1 MKIAFNPSTV
11 AALITPPNNKDITF
25 DLRGRNIFA
34 RGVKFQGTDTN
45 TWRGIQVNGTSIGT
59 NILNIVGVTT
69 STKDGITSIITR
81 DTWRQ
86 IKINN
91 VNIGTNVLDLRN
103 GSNTTLTNKN
113 GIVTI
118 NANLSW
124 DSITGTKPFYTKAES
139 DTRYLQYN
147 GFWRQDSKHDLN
159 DASGMIFAYSN
170 HTNSPLPNWGI
181 ITTFSYSLNS
191 LYRFQLASNG
201 FTNTLY
207 YRNKSADRKDNDGW
221 TSWVKVLDTGNSNV
235 NGNTITIN
243 GTSTTWKNTW
253 RTVSVNG
260 VSIGIAPLNIKAGN
274 GINLTESSGVVTITA
289 NNTSNILHQYLS
301 NTDVNWYPLIWGG
314 DSHANTND
322 SVGAIYKSYDKLSWQ
337 TSSQTLHAPRLSCNS
352 VDLKNNRGIFQVTSG
367 GTSPYKGIKLP
378 DLQSSGIGIFSRFTN
393 QTDEGGIIISEDTSV
408 IYNSFD
414 TGWGLSVRDKDR
426 NQMDISGDSTIAF
439 GIRSD
444 YRAYSLGGFEKSGS
458 SNSYVL
464 LGGGDHKLESALS
477 VALAQQAVG
486 AALYIGEETLQNAGY
501 LASDY
506 TNRYNTEEFCK
517 ALSKYLQTNYSGKSV
532 FGTISPNSQGFFT
545 ANIYNAGFHSN
556 GYPYHLTI
564 HYYPHGGEIINCGT
578 TYGNWYY
585 NSVSKAG
592 HTHSWQ
598 SITDK
603 IVAGNEFN
611 IVSAGYSENLAINYL
626 PINNRNSSAN
636 IGTYIMYNGNR
647 GLASVYAKRFKVD
660 GTGCAWMHARNYA
673 PFYST
678 FNGGW
683 EPILDIKTVSGDW
696 AIGSYDSF
704 GNHLVFAYESDS
716 DYNNGANGTAQYW
729 LSPGGEFKINTLR
742 LTGPTNANMGVGSTN
757 PQIIFTKNGAQQ
769 VALTYTDYDAYRVS
783 KGLKVHSYDGSDDS
797 NVWFEVQGYN
807 YSSGYVKNGS
817 SDAYVLLGGGGH
829 KPLSQF
835 STNTTN
841 SADTIKIW
849 EHESDNA
856 WYYVTWTTQS
866 GTGYGSIYES
876 IASLQ
881 YNPNQKTLWTG
892 GGLWASNYV
901 KAASIRLENTN
912 EINSYSGDL
921 FLNHR
926 NSAAGSEGHTANI
939 RMCGTGGSVIIGAN
953 ETPSYQL
960 DVRGSVIA
968 SSWLRTRGATGWYSE
983 TYGGGIWMSDSS
995 WIRTYGSK
1003 NFYCDH
1009 QIYSSDSIR
1018 MDSIYLHYNNEIN
1031 NADNGKLHLNYR
1043 NTGNV
1048 TICNGGGAV
1057 TIGSTTDDIGGNKFY
1072 VKGSEFID
1080 GVSNVRNHVYAD
1092 GFRHRGHNSN
1102 DAILLAGGSYMVCKT
1117 GSTSY
1122 SKAIQIGNFVWIHIS
1137 IQNSVDSV
1145 NIVPSNISN
1154 PTSVVWLMSTQNG
1167 KFDYARNGRFYIL
1180 TSGTLKHFD
1189 GELGQCIYETVCYY
1203 V

>member
-45 TWRGIQVNGTSIGT
+45 TWR
-59 NILNIVGVTT
+59 
-69 STKDGITSIITR
+69 D
-81 DTWRQ
+81 

-91 VNIGTNVLDLRN
+91 ISIGSNILNLRN
-103 GSNTTLTNKN
+103 GSNTTLSNKD
-113 GIVTI
+113 GVVTI

-201 FTNTLY
+201 FTNALY

-274 GINLTESSGVVTITA
+274 GVSLAESNGTVTITTT
-289 NNTSNILHQYLS
+289 TSSPNILLHQYLS
-301 NTDVNWYPLIWGG
+301 NVDTKWYPLIWGG
-314 DSHANTND
+314 DSHINTND
-322 SVGAIYKSYDKLSWQ
+322 STGRVYKSYDKLSWQ
-337 TSSQTLHAPRLSCNS
+337 TSSQTLYATRLETTYIN
-352 VDLKNNRGIFQVTSG
+352 LQNNRGISQVTSG

-378 DLQSSGIGIFSRFTN
+378 DLQSSGIGIFSKLGDGN
-393 QTDEGGIIISEDTSV
+393 GANEGGIIISADTSV

-414 TGWGLSVRDKDR
+414 TGWGLSIRDKDR
-426 NQMDISGDSTIAF
+426 GQMDISGNDTIAF
-439 GIRSD
+439 GVRSD

-458 SNSYVL
+458 NNSYVL

-486 AALYIGEETLQNAGY
+486 AALYIGVETLQSAGY

-532 FGTISPNSQGFFT
+532 FGTIGPNSQGFFT

-564 HYYPHGGEIINCGT
+564 HYYPHGGDIINCGT
-578 TYGNWYY
+578 SYGNWYY

-598 SITDK
+598 SITNK

-716 DYNNGANGTAQYW
+716 DYNKGANGTAQYW

-742 LTGPTNANMGVGSTN
+742 LTGSTNANMGVGSTN
-757 PQIIFTKNGAQQ
+757 PQIIFAENSNIQQ
-769 VALTYTDYDAYRVS
+769 VALTYTDWDAYRAS
-783 KGLKVHSYDGSDDS
+783 KGLKVHSYDGSDDN

-835 STNTTN
+835 QLGSGSYLPLEGGTMKGNARIGHGSGNLYIGN
-841 SADTIKIW
+841 SGNDGWIYTQDIASQRGTASWNIRQSGSARFGKIHIASKND
-849 EHESDNA
+849 ESSNVNVIESDSSFGIHLN
-856 WYYVTWTTQS
+856 YYCGDNISLCHGGGRVGI
-866 GTGYGSIYES
+866 GTSSPSYKLGVDGSI
-876 IASLQ
+876 IA
-881 YNPNQKTLWTG
+881 T
-892 GGLWASNYV
+892 
-901 KAASIRLENTN
+901 
-912 EINSYSGDL
+912 
-921 FLNHR
+921 
-926 NSAAGSEGHTANI
+926 
-939 RMCGTGGSVIIGAN
+939 
-953 ETPSYQL
+953 
-960 DVRGSVIA
+960 
-968 SSWLRTRGATGWYSE
+968 SWLRTSGQCGWYSE
-983 TYGGGIWMSDSS
+983 SYGGGIWMFDTS
-995 WIRTYGSK
+995 WIRTYGGK
-1003 NFYCDH
+1003 GFFCDS
-1009 QIYSSDSIR
+1009 QIYSNSSIR
-1018 MDSIYLHYNNEIN
+1018 MTNICLQYNDEIN
-1031 NADNGKLHLNYR
+1031 NDTNGKLHLNYR

-1080 GVSNVRNHVYAD
+1080 GVSNVRNHVFAN

-1102 DAILLAGGSYMVCKT
+1102 DAILLAGGSYMLCKT

-1137 IQNSVDSV
+1137 IQSSVDTV
-1145 NIVPSNISN
+1145 NIVPSNIST
-1154 PTSVVWLMSTQNG
+1154 PLAVVWVMSTQNG
-1167 KFDYARNGRFYIL
+1167 NYSNARSGRFYIL
-1180 TSGTLKHFD
+1180 PSGVLKHYD

>member
-11 AALITPPNNKDITF
+11 TALTSPPNNKDITF

-45 TWRGIQVNGTSIGT
+45 TWR
-59 NILNIVGVTT
+59 
-69 STKDGITSIITR
+69 D
-81 DTWRQ
+81 
-86 IKINN
+86 IKVNN
-91 VNIGTNVLDLRN
+91 VSIGTNVLDLRN
-103 GSNTTLTNKN
+103 GSNTTLSHKD
-113 GIVTI
+113 GVVTI
-118 NANLSW
+118 NANLNW

-147 GFWRQDSKHDLN
+147 GIWKDTSEHDLN
-159 DASGMIFAYSN
+159 DASGMIFAYRQ

-181 ITTFSYSLNS
+181 VTTFNYALNS
-191 LYRFQLASNG
+191 GYRFQLASDG
-201 FTNTLY
+201 YTNALY
-207 YRNKSADRKDNDGW
+207 YRNRSYERKGW
-221 TSWVKVLDTGNSNV
+221 TPWVKILDTGNSSV
-235 NGNTITIN
+235 SGNTITIN
-243 GTSTTWKNTW
+243 GTSTTWQNTW

-260 VSIGIAPLNIKAGN
+260 VSIGMAPLNFKAGSGISLSESN
-274 GINLTESSGVVTITA
+274 GTITV
-289 NNTSNILHQYLS
+289 TSTSSAPNILLYQYLAS
-301 NTDVNWYPLIWGG
+301 DDAKWYPLIWGG
-314 DSHANTND
+314 DSHMNTNN
-322 SVGAIYKSYDKLSWQ
+322 STGRVYKSYDKLSWQ
-337 TSSQTLHAPRLSCNS
+337 TSSQTLYATRLETTYIN
-352 VDLKNNRGIFQVTSG
+352 LQNNRGISQVTSG

-378 DLQSSGIGIFSRFTN
+378 DLQSSGIGIFSKLGDGN
-393 QTDEGGIIISEDTSV
+393 GADEGGIIISADTSV

-414 TGWGLSVRDKDR
+414 TGWGLSVRDKDKG
-426 NQMDISGDSTIAF
+426 QMDISGNNTIAF

-477 VALAQQAVG
+477 VALAQQTVG
-486 AALYIGEETLQNAGY
+486 AALYIGVDTLQNAGY

-517 ALSKYLQTNYSGKSV
+517 ALSKYLQTNYSGKSI
-532 FGTISPNSQGFFT
+532 FGTIGPNSQGFFT

-556 GYPYHLTI
+556 GNPYHLTI

-578 TYGNWYY
+578 SYGNWYY
-585 NSVSKAG
+585 NSVTKEG
-592 HTHSWQ
+592 HTHTWQ
-598 SITDK
+598 SIK
-603 IVAGNEFN
+603 NKVVAGNEFN
-611 IVSAGYSENLAINYL
+611 IVNAGYSENLAINYL

-647 GLASVYAKRFKVD
+647 GLASVYAKRFKVN
-660 GTGCAWMHARNYA
+660 GTSCLWKDARNYA

-716 DYNNGANGTAQYW
+716 DYNNGVNGTANYW
-729 LSPGGEFKINTLR
+729 LSSGGEFKINTLR
-742 LTGPTNANMGVGSTN
+742 LAGPTTENMGVGSTN
-757 PQIIFTKNGAQQ
+757 PQIIFTENGAQQ
-769 VALTYTDYDAYRVS
+769 VALTYTDWDDYRVS
-783 KGLKVHSYDGSDDS
+783 KGLKVHSYDGSDDN

-835 STNTTN
+835 STNTAN

-849 EHESDNA
+849 EHESNNA

-876 IASLQ
+876 TAGLQ
-881 YNPNQKTLWTG
+881 YNPSQKTLWTG

-953 ETPSYQL
+953 DTPSYQL

-968 SSWLRTRGATGWYSE
+968 SSWLRTRGAAGWYSE
-983 TYGGGIWMSDSS
+983 SYGGGIRMTDSS
-995 WIRTYGSK
+995 WIRTYGGK
-1003 NFYCDH
+1003 GFFCDS
-1009 QIYSSDSIR
+1009 QIYSNNSIR
-1018 MDSIYLHYNNEIN
+1018 MTNICLQYTNEIN
-1031 NADNGKLHLNYR
+1031 NDSNGKLHLNYR

-1057 TIGSTTDDIGGNKFY
+1057 TIGSTTDDIGNNKLY

-1080 GVSNVRNHVYAD
+1080 GASNVRNHVFAD
-1092 GFRHRGHNSN
+1092 GFRHRSHNSN

-1137 IQNSVDSV
+1137 IQKSVDSV

-1154 PTSVVWLMSTQNG
+1154 PTSIVWLMSTQNG
-1167 KFDYARNGRFYIL
+1167 NYNYSRSGRFYIL
-1180 TSGTLKHFD
+1180 TNGTLKHAD
-1189 GELGQCIYETVCYY
+1189 GNLGECIYETVCYY